1 MLRASVLPALWRRAS
16 YVSVRAVRR
25 ALSGGGGRAAGQRHR
40 AQRISGAL
48 PRRRYACGRAVG
60 ERHRAAQRP
69 EGGEVAGRGD
79 LRAAEALAPGDQLAD
94 FDVSRRRLA
103 AQVDFKDLVALR
115 FLRERDFHDFVK
127 AAGPDGSKR
136 QMRHSSRGRMRSGNT
151 FDSGTASG
159 VRWRRTVFRWSFA
172 PGPPNDH
179 RLPSVNPPGWAGRR
193 VEPIQPVG
201 GPQHENVFEFFDAV
215 QLGQEL
221 AQHAVGGRG
230 VGGGAAAGGGF
241 KGVWELWELWEL
253 CLAGWRWRGGPQMRK

>member
-48 PRRRYACGRAVG
+48 PRRRYAGGRAVG

-69 EGGEVAGRGD
+69 EGGEVADRGD
-79 LRAAEALAPGDQLAD
+79 LRPAEAVARGGQLAD
-94 FDVSRRRLA
+94 FDVSRQRLA
-103 AQVDFKDLVALR
+103 AQMDFKDLAALR
-115 FLRERDFHDFVK
+115 FLRQRDLHHFVK
-127 AAGPDGSKR
+127 AAGPED
-136 QMRHSSRGRMRSGNT
+136 
-151 FDSGTASG
+151 
-159 VRWRRTVFRWSFA
+159 RRIEA
-172 PGPPNDH
+172 
-179 RLPSVNPPGWAGRR
+179 
-193 VEPIQPVG
+193 IQPVG
-201 GPQHENVFEFFDAV
+201 GPEHQNAFEFFDAV